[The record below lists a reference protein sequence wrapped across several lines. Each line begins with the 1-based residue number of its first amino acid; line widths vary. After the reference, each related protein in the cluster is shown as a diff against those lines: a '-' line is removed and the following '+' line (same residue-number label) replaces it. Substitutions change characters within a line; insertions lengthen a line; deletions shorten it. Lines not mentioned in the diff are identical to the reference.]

1 MLIDNPEEIIVD
13 QLQRIM
19 VNFVGEID
27 SVKCTSAMYWILCW
41 IFKEMYNCLVR
52 NREGLIEHVIC
63 VDYSW
68 YDESSPLVYTY
79 ETSPLQLLLIYIYK
93 LV

>member
-27 SVKCTSAMYWILCW
+27 SVKCTSAMY
-41 IFKEMYNCLVR
+41 
-52 NREGLIEHVIC
+52 
-63 VDYSW
+63 
-68 YDESSPLVYTY
+68 
-79 ETSPLQLLLIYIYK
+79 
-93 LV
+93 

>member
-27 SVKCTSAMYWILCW
+27 SVKCTLAMY
-41 IFKEMYNCLVR
+41 
-52 NREGLIEHVIC
+52 
-63 VDYSW
+63 
-68 YDESSPLVYTY
+68 
-79 ETSPLQLLLIYIYK
+79 
-93 LV
+93 